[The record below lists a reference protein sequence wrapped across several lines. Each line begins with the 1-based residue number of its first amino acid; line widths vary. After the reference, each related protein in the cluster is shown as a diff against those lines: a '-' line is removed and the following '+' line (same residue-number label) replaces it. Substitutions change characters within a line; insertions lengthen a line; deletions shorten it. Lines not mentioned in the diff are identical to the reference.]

1 RSRTGFTPFF
11 ITRKRH
17 LGATFCVLEMAALIL
32 SFDARSLR
40 LRALL
45 LFQGQRPRRIPK
57 MDSLV
62 RRSWTQ

>member
-1 RSRTGFTPFF
+1 
-11 ITRKRH
+11 
-17 LGATFCVLEMAALIL
+17 MAALIL